1 MSGTSMASP
10 HAGEAALCNAS
21 HPAASP
27 AGVRRALQRTG
38 NLGWSNADDPDG
50 VKEPLVNVDAL

>member
-1 MSGTSMASP
+1 MASP
-10 HAGEAALCNAS
+10 DAGEAALCNAS